1 MLSLF
6 DALYYRYPRS
16 VSAVL
21 LASLGFAL
29 ATWITWP
36 LLPQFER
43 ALPSGDSPW
52 GTVPMLNSWILWW
65 NAAQLRYGFEQYWHA
80 PIFAPEYGTLAFSEP
95 QPATMLAAPVVWLIS
110 IPAGYNAYLFFSVT
124 MNLAA
129 GYWFLRNCRCSF
141 LPSLA
146 GGIAIALHPLA
157 IDNIEAIQLLP
168 MWGILIFLR
177 GFIGIWQS
185 PSLKH
190 GLMLSLGFIGTT
202 LSCIHHALFL
212 AILVPVLILAL
223 VFYDRWPTRREQAI
237 NKRYRKSIFW
247 GSLGVILIS
256 LAIGPMLYKMHQIH
270 QQYDFE
276 RDIERVQVLS
286 ASLDSWTAS
295 QTLRVSLSDGSSF
308 HLLPGW
314 IRTCLAGLGLL
325 ICSRRSRPAV
335 IMLAALVTSSFLLS
349 FGANIG
355 WSSAAENSLWNLACE
370 WFSPLSR
377 VRSPY
382 RFAYFT
388 QLGIILL
395 AAIASNQI
403 LLAARLRWWEM
414 RRRGEQ
420 VLQIRQLGRHALGL
434 FLVVAVAV
442 EILPPQCYLTQPP
455 LAEFTPDWAYF
466 LRTQSNA
473 EDRVLCLPVAKDAAE
488 ISHEISTKWM
498 LYGAQH
504 SCVIL
509 NGYSGFTPKPWIDL
523 RKQLRQKKW
532 PQSTFD
538 RLRAI
543 ETKFIVVRRDL
554 TKVDLAQY
562 FEQVERIFQDERYEV
577 WRLIAKDDIAKND

>member
-1 MLSLF
+1 MLGLF
-6 DALYYRYPRS
+6 NALYYRYPRS

-21 LASLGFAL
+21 LAWLGFAL

-43 ALPSGDSPW
+43 ALPAGDSPW

-65 NAAQLRYGFEQYWHA
+65 NAVQLRHGFEQYWHA

-95 QPATMLAAPVVWLIS
+95 QPATMIAAPVVWLIS
-110 IPAGYNAYLFFSVT
+110 IPAGYNAYVFFSVT
-124 MNLAA
+124 MNLAV
-129 GYWFLRNCRCSF
+129 GYWFLRSCRCSLF
-141 LPSLA
+141 PSIA

-157 IDNIEAIQLLP
+157 IENIEAIQLLP

-177 GFIGIWQS
+177 GFIGLWQS
-185 PSLKH
+185 PSLH
-190 GLMLSLGFIGTT
+190 YCLVLSLGFIGTT
-202 LSCIHHALFL
+202 LCCIHHAFFL
-212 AILVPVLILAL
+212 VILVPVLILGCIL
-223 VFYDRWPTRREQAI
+223 NDRGSIRREQAI
-237 NKRYRKSIFW
+237 NKRYRKSIVW
-247 GSLGVILIS
+247 GSLSLILIS

-270 QQYDFE
+270 QQYEFE

-286 ASLDSWTAS
+286 ASLSSWTTS
-295 QTLRVSLSDGSSF
+295 QTLGISLSDSSSF

-314 IRTCLAGLGLL
+314 IRTCLAGLGIF
-325 ICSRRSRPAV
+325 ICFRRSRHLV
-335 IMLAALVTSSFLLS
+335 VLLAALVTSSFLLS

-355 WSSAAENSLWNLACE
+355 WSNSAEKSLWNLACE

-388 QLGIILL
+388 QLGVILL
-395 AAIASNQI
+395 AAIASNHI
-403 LLAARLRWWEM
+403 LRTARLSCLEM

-420 VLQIRQLGRHALGL
+420 VLQIRSLGRQALGL
-434 FLVVAVAV
+434 FLAVVVAV
-442 EILPPQCYLTQPP
+442 EILPPPCYLTQPP
-455 LAEFTPDWAYF
+455 LAEFTADWAYF
-466 LRTQSNA
+466 LRTQSTP

-504 SCVIL
+504 SCVLL

-523 RKQLRQKKW
+523 RKQLRQKEW
-532 PQSTFD
+532 PQATFD

-543 ETKFIVVRRDL
+543 ETKFLVVRRDL
-554 TKVDLAQY
+554 SEVDLSQHI
-562 FEQVERIFQDERYEV
+562 EQVERIFQDERFEV
-577 WRLIAKDDIAKND
+577 WRFIARDE

>member
-6 DALYYRYPRS
+6 DALYHRYPRS
-16 VSAVL
+16 VSTVL
-21 LASLGFAL
+21 LTWLGFVL

-52 GTVPMLNSWILWW
+52 GTVPMLNSWTLWW

-80 PIFAPEYGTLAFSEP
+80 PIFAPAFGTLAFSEP

-124 MNLAA
+124 MNLAV
-129 GYWFLRNCRCSF
+129 GYWFLRSFRCSF
-141 LPSLA
+141 LPSIA

-157 IDNIEAIQLLP
+157 IENIEAIQLLP
-168 MWGILIFLR
+168 MWGILIFFR
-177 GFIGIWQS
+177 GFIGLWQS
-185 PSLKH
+185 PSLKYC
-190 GLMLSLGFIGTT
+190 LLFSLGFICTT
-202 LSCIHHALFL
+202 FCCIHHAFFL
-212 AILVPVLILAL
+212 VILVPALILASI
-223 VFYDRWPTRREQAI
+223 FSDRWPTRSEHAT
-237 NKRYRKSIFW
+237 NKRYRKSILW
-247 GSLGVILIS
+247 GSLGVVLIA
-256 LAIGPMLYKMHQIH
+256 LAVGPMLYKMHQIH

-286 ASLDSWTAS
+286 GSLWNWTAS
-295 QTLRVSLSDGSSF
+295 QTLGISLSDDSGF
-308 HLLPGW
+308 RLLPGW
-314 IRTCLAGLGLL
+314 IRTCLAGLGIL
-325 ICSRRSRPAV
+325 ICFRGTRHLV
-335 IMLAALVTSSFLLS
+335 VMLTALITSSFFLS
-349 FGANIG
+349 FGANFG
-355 WSSAAENSLWNLACE
+355 WSDSPENSLWSLACE

-403 LLAARLRWWEM
+403 LRAAKLSRSRM

-420 VLQIRQLGRHALGL
+420 VFQTQYLGRQALGL
-434 FLVVAVAV
+434 FLVIAMAV
-442 EILPPQCYLTQPP
+442 EILPPQTFLTHPP

-466 LRTQSNA
+466 LRTQSNP
-473 EDRVLCLPVAKDAAE
+473 EDRVLCLPVAKDASE
-488 ISHEISTKWM
+488 ISQEISTRWM
-498 LYGAQH
+498 LFGAQH

-523 RKQLRQKKW
+523 RKQLRQKQW
-532 PQSTFD
+532 PETTFD

-562 FEQVERIFQDERYEV
+562 VEQVERIFQDERHEV
-577 WRLIAKDDIAKND
+577 WRLLK